1 MIGDRRGGPAR
12 RGDLAP
18 AMDESDADD
27 AMTAEREG
35 LDIEPGEFAEC
46 PRGQDVAARLVSG
59 DRSFLDERD
68 LMAGPRQQIGDRGSG
83 GTTADDEDVG
93 VQRRRRQPAAEPST
107 GSGPT
112 GATSTSPN
120 ASPSGDVMSYS
131 PDSTA
136 SKTGDSG
143 EHQVSNSAANSS
155 LVGSAPPSV

>member
-1 MIGDRRGGPAR
+1 MIGDRGEVRPR
-12 RGDLAP
+12 CGDLAP
-18 AMDESDADD
+18 AMDESDPDD
-27 AMTAEREG
+27 AMTAECQWF
-35 LDIEPGEFAEC
+35 DIEPGELAEC
-46 PRGQDVAARLVSG
+46 PWGQDVAAGLVPG

-93 VQRRRRQPAAEPST
+93 VQRCRRQPAAEPST

-120 ASPSGDVMSYS
+120 ASPSGDVKSYS

-143 EHQVSNSAANSS
+143 EHQVSNSSANSS